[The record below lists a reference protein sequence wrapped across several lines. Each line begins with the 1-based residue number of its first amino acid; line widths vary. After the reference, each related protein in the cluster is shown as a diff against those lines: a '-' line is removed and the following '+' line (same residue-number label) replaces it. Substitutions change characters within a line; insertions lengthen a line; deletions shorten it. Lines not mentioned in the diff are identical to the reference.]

1 MVATYTPL
9 PWQIEPWRDK
19 SPVLLLTGSAGG
31 GKSVVAAQKV
41 HGFCLKYPGAMGLAL
56 RKARQHM
63 VNSTVLVLERNVM
76 AKQGITHVP
85 SKYRFEYPNGS
96 ILAYGGMS
104 DEDQREAIRSIG
116 QSGGLDIAWMEEASA
131 FTEPDFNELLARMR
145 GRAADWRQ
153 LLLTTNPDAPQ
164 HWIYR
169 RLIEGGEAKVYK
181 SRAADNAHL
190 PDDYAASLARM
201 TGVQRQRLA
210 DGQWV
215 QAEGLIYPEYDAT
228 IHRIGSSEVPEI
240 QRYFAAQDWGYSH
253 PAVFQVWGLDADGR
267 MYRLREVYKSHELIG
282 WWVEQARSLARQY
295 RLEAIVCDPAEPGFI
310 AEYRNAGLP
319 AIAAVNDVH
328 PGIQAVAQR
337 LQVQLDGFARMYFV
351 REPDRVLDPVLVAS
365 NKPTCTEDEITGY
378 VRAKSREG
386 SAVKEDPVKVNDD
399 GCDTTRYA
407 SMYANGIGRVTYAT
421 NTPSFMPIA
430 LGGRTR

>member
-153 LLLTTNPDAPQ
+153 LILTTNPDAPQ

-169 RLIEGGEAKVYK
+169 RLIEGGEAKIYR

-215 QAEGLIYPEYDAT
+215 QAEGLIYPEYDAH
-228 IHRIGSSEVPEI
+228 IHIVDASEVPPIE
-240 QRYFAAQDWGYSH
+240 RYFAAQDWGFSH
-253 PAVFQVWGLDADGR
+253 PAVLQVWGMDADGR
-267 MYRLREVYKSHELIG
+267 MYRVREVYRSQERIG
-282 WWVEQARSLARQY
+282 WWAAQAKALAGTY
-295 RLEAIVCDPAEPGFI
+295 PLETIVCDPAQPGFI
-310 AEYRNAGLP
+310 AEYRNEGLP
-319 AIAAVNDVH
+319 AVAAVNDVL
-328 PGIQAVAQR
+328 PGIHAVAQR
-337 LQVQLDGFARMYFV
+337 LKIQPDGFARMYFV
-351 REPDRVLDPVLVAS
+351 REPGRTPDPVLAAA
-365 NKPTCTEDEITGY
+365 NKPTSTEEELTGY
-378 VRAKSREG
+378 VWSKGKDGATAKD
-386 SAVKEDPVKVNDD
+386 APVKVNDD